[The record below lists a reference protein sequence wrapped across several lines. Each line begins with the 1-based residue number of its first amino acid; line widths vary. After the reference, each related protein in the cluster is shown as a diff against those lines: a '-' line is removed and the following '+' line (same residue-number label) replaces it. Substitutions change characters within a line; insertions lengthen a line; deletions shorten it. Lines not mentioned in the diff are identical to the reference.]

1 MPGARFRS
9 SLPDAALT
17 PGAGRRIAALGLASC
32 LAVAAC
38 TSSSGVTQE
47 SSNTTGNSTDS
58 TSSSEPVDSVA
69 TGEAPTETTA
79 PDGGPA
85 GTTAIAAPDPDGL
98 PTLADVDPA
107 ITTGTLDN
115 GLQYFIRR
123 NDNPG
128 SRVEM
133 RLSINAGAA
142 LQGPDQGG
150 GAHFLEHML
159 FNGTE
164 QFPENE
170 LIAVLRSFGASF
182 GADINAYTS
191 YDETV
196 YQLTMPTADP
206 SVVSTGLDV
215 LQQWLSAATIDSGEV
230 EAERGVVLDEWRG
243 SAQSANG
250 RVFDEIQQFF
260 LDGSPYEDRKPIGT
274 DDEISSTTA
283 EPLRAYYDDW
293 YRPDNAAV
301 VVVGDIDV
309 ADMERQIVERFAPAT
324 ARGDSPERT
333 VLVVEPATEAR
344 ALVFDDPDVSEGFA
358 FVTLPLARDLSGSRE
373 EVVQRDI
380 YEDLAFDIIGT
391 RLSNDA
397 LRGEA
402 PFDDASV
409 DSSGFVRL
417 LDAPEIYLSADGAD
431 LEASTQAVIDEYE
444 RVRRFGFTQAEVDRA
459 VATRRSSAQVDFD
472 GRNSRQDAS
481 FADEYVRHVLEGE
494 SLPTAPRWF
503 EYVTEVLDRATP
515 ENLAYMFVSRYETAG
530 PHIFVTAP
538 ADEIADVP
546 AAEVFVA
553 QAENASARDLDSR
566 TEDAEIGDSLLTPP
580 EPIEEVSSEQLADG
594 VTLSFLAPTLLTFP
608 NGVQV
613 VFNNTPITEAVA
625 LLEARSPGG
634 SAVLDDADVAAAE
647 IAANV
652 VENSGV
658 GDFDPVAID
667 AFLADKE
674 VSLDASIDVF
684 TEGFNGFAASSDLET
699 LFQLI
704 HLSMTEPR
712 VDQVTFDQY
721 IDNELPLAE
730 DPSINPNY
738 ARFKALTE
746 ARYTDPRYLL
756 LDVDDLNGADP
767 AQVEAVYR
775 DRFGDASDWVF
786 SFNGDFDIAEATEL
800 ARIYLATLP
809 ATGRIDEVDYV
820 EPAAPAGAIVETTQ
834 AGEGDQ
840 ASVSFLITADGTTAR
855 RDDVAARLVQQIV
868 TARLTDVIR
877 EELGESYSPFAAIEL
892 TSGAAPLVETFLSI
906 STGPELVDDVS
917 VAVLGQIADLRT
929 NGVTST
935 EYSSAISTIS
945 NELELFSNEQLNDE
959 LLDVLTDPAGN
970 TSLSEFENQPNLIGS
985 ISQGDVEDYIDRW
998 LPAEEYIE
1006 IRVLPR

>member
-1 MPGARFRS
+1 MSGAPVSSCSQRS
-9 SLPDAALT
+9 
-17 PGAGRRIAALGLASC
+17 GVKRRIAVLGLASC

-38 TSSSGVTQE
+38 TSSSSGVSQE
-47 SSNTTGNSTDS
+47 SSDS
-58 TSSSEPVDSVA
+58 TGEPNSSEPVDTGA
-69 TGEAPTETTA
+69 TAESTSPAETVPSDGSETA
-79 PDGGPA
+79 
-85 GTTAIAAPDPDGL
+85 AIVAPDPEGL
-98 PTLADVDPA
+98 PSLTDFDPA

-123 NDNPG
+123 NSSPG
-128 SRVEM
+128 GRVEM
-133 RLSINAGAA
+133 RLSIDAGAA

-206 SVVSTGLDV
+206 TVVSTGLDV
-215 LQQWLSAATIDSGEV
+215 LQQWLSAATIDPGQV

-283 EPLRAYYDDW
+283 EPLRGYYDDW

-309 ADMERQIVERFAPAT
+309 ADMERQITERFAPAV

-333 VLVVEPATEAR
+333 ELIVEPAAEAR
-344 ALVFDDPDVSEGFA
+344 AVVFDDPDVSEGFA

-373 EVVQRDI
+373 AIVQRDI
-380 YEDLAFDIIGT
+380 YENLAFDIIAT

-417 LDAPEIYLSADGAD
+417 LDAPEIYISADGAD
-431 LEASTQAVIDEYE
+431 LEASTQAVLDEYE

-459 VATRRSSAQVDFD
+459 VAARRSLAQVDYD

-481 FADEYVRHVLEGE
+481 YADEYVRHVLEDE
-494 SLPTAPRWF
+494 SLPTAERWF
-503 EYVTEVLDRATP
+503 EYVTEVLDRAAP
-515 ENLAYMFVSRYETAG
+515 ENLAYMFVNRYAEAG

-538 ADEIADVP
+538 ADEIGAVP

-553 QAENASARDLDSR
+553 QAENAAERKVSSR
-566 TEDAEIGDSLLTPP
+566 EDDAAIGDSLLTPP
-580 EPIEEVSSEQLADG
+580 EPVEEVASEQLADG
-594 VTLSFLAPTLLTFP
+594 FVVSFVRPTLLTFS
-608 NGVQV
+608 NGVRV
-613 VFNNTPITEAVA
+613 TLNTTPITDGVV

-634 SAVLDDADVAAAE
+634 TAVLDDSQVAAAE
-647 IAANV
+647 VAANV

-658 GDFDPVAID
+658 GEFDPVAID

-674 VSLDASIDVF
+674 VSLDANIDVF
-684 TEGFNGFAASSDLET
+684 TEGFFGSAATSDVET

-738 ARFKALTE
+738 AQFKALTE
-746 ARYTDPRYLL
+746 ARYTDPRYQL
-756 LDVDDLNGADP
+756 LDVDDLNGVDP
-767 AQVEAVYR
+767 AEVEAVYR

-786 SFNGDFDIAEATEL
+786 AFSGDFDTAELTDL
-800 ARIYLATLP
+800 ARTYLGTLP
-809 ATGRIDEVDYV
+809 ATGRTDVVDYV
-820 EPAAPAGAIVETTQ
+820 EPAAPAGATVETTQ
-834 AGEGDQ
+834 AGQGDQ
-840 ASVSFLITADGTTAR
+840 ASVLFLITGEGSTDR

-892 TSGAAPLVETFLSI
+892 TSGASPLVETILSI
-906 STGPELVDDVS
+906 STGPDLVDDVS
-917 VAVLGQIADLRT
+917 VAVLEQIADLRT
-929 NGVTST
+929 SGVAAT
-935 EYSSAISTIS
+935 EYSSAISTIG
-945 NELELFSNEQLNDE
+945 NELELFSNEQINNE
-959 LLDVLTDPAGN
+959 ILDALTDPSGN
-970 TSLSEFENQPNLIGS
+970 ASFGEFENQAELIDS
-985 ISQGDVEDYIDRW
+985 ISRGDVDDYIDRW
-998 LPAEEYIE
+998 LPAGDYIE